1 MPVSQELMKLFILA
15 PLAAVVIYYDVR
27 YRRIPNPVVLAALVA
42 GLAFNTTFGGLAGT
56 ISSLQGLALAFV
68 PMFLMHI
75 FGAMG
80 AGDVKLFGAV
90 GAVLGIE
97 MVPMALVLVIFL
109 GGALAVYS
117 MIRAGRVFSTLH
129 GVMRIFV
136 GILPGWE
143 MPRFTMPPDRRY
155 TVPYGVAIMLG
166 SILTV
171 GRFLA

>member
-1 MPVSQELMKLFILA
+1 MPVSQELMKLLILA
-15 PLAAVVIYYDVR
+15 PLAVVVIYYDVR
-27 YRRIPNPVVLAALVA
+27 YRRIPNSVVLAALVA
-42 GLAFNTTFGGLAGT
+42 GLAVNTTFGGLAGT

-90 GAVLGIE
+90 GAVLGIG
-97 MVPMALVLVIFL
+97 MVPMALVLVILL